1 MFYYFFFHPKIFLHD
16 LNVILCAVDLSGRMS
31 ADISVCHLSI
41 THLINLISFSLGSR
55 DIART
60 GSQSA
65 RAFPQRTETDT
76 LRNCVCS
83 YAGRFLSRFKKEHSF
98 LPLRFV
104 SIQYIR
110 KYTSSTY
117 FFLFL
122 FFGCE
127 YTIPLLPSRY
137 SKTSPRNGLDLSFS
151 RSRTN
156 RPTNFDAVRHFYG
169 LCFQ

>member
-1 MFYYFFFHPKIFLHD
+1 MSSEILRFHILSSFKNPFKWFNFYLLFPLKYGF
-16 LNVILCAVDLSGRMS
+16 NVILCAVDLSGRVS

-83 YAGRFLSRFKKEHSF
+83 YAGRILSRFKKEHSF

-104 SIQYIR
+104 SIRYIR
-110 KYTSSTY
+110 KYISSTY
-117 FFLFL
+117 FFSSFFFGANTRFL
-122 FFGCE
+122 FCQAV
-127 YTIPLLPSRY
+127 IPRQIL
-137 SKTSPRNGLDLSFS
+137 GMD
-151 RSRTN
+151 
-156 RPTNFDAVRHFYG
+156 
-169 LCFQ
+169 